1 MIEINIKICPKKKL
15 KKKKILEKYTDT
27 IYLKKTTKENNT

>member
-15 KKKKILEKYTDT
+15 KKKKNMEKYTDT
-27 IYLKKTTKENNT
+27 IYLKKTNKRK